1 MQRYFIQ
8 FSYFG
13 RKFHGLQKQFHR
25 PPNIHQLDDEDLE
38 ELYRAD
44 EVTVQVT
51 PCSHK
56 LSKSK
61 LCSV

>member
-1 MQRYFIQ
+1 MQMQRYFIQ

-25 PPNIHQLDDEDLE
+25 PSNLHQLDEVDLR

-51 PCSHK
+51 SC
-56 LSKSK
+56 
-61 LCSV
+61 LCLPD